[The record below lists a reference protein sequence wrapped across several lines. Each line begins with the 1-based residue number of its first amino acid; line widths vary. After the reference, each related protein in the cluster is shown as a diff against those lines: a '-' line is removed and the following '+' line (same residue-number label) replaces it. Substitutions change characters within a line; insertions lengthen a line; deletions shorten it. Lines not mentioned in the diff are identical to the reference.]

1 MKVIEH
7 LQNAKE
13 PFISFELIPPKRGGD
28 IKALLAVLDEIVKYR
43 PPYIDITSHSAEIIY
58 EETPNGIKKKIK
70 RKRPGTLGI
79 CALIQNKY
87 NIDAVPHVLTKGFT
101 REETEDFLIE
111 LNYLGIENLLAVRGD
126 DTGYDKPIPE
136 GRSVNRYT
144 TDLVKQICAMNG
156 GKYLEDNLLDA
167 KPTNFCVGV
176 GGYPEKHFESPS
188 IRTDIKY
195 AKEKIEAGGEY
206 IVTQLFYD
214 NSVYFK
220 YVEMCRQEGI
230 TVPIIPGIKILTN
243 RSHLINVP
251 KNFYVSLPDQLVDE
265 VMAAKPENV
274 LEVGVEWASKQVEEL
289 LDKNVPSIHFYIM
302 QNPKPIT
309 MLMDRLK
316 YFRKIA

>member
-7 LQNAKE
+7 LEKAKE

-28 IKALLAVLDEIVKYR
+28 IKTLLAVLDEIVKYR
-43 PPYIDITSHSAEIIY
+43 PPYIDITSHSAEVVY
-58 EETPNGIKKKIK
+58 EETPAGIRKKIK

-87 NIDAVPHVLTKGFT
+87 NIDAVPHVLSKGFT

-126 DTGYDKPIPE
+126 DTGFDKPVPE
-136 GRSVNRYT
+136 GRSVNRLT
-144 TDLVKQICAMNG
+144 ADLVRQICAMNG
-156 GKYLEDNLLDA
+156 GKYLEENLLDA

-176 GGYPEKHFESPS
+176 GGYPEKHFEAPN
-188 IRTDIKY
+188 IKTDIKY
-195 AKEKIEAGGEY
+195 AKEKIEAGAEY

-220 YVEMCRQEGI
+220 YVELCRQEGI

-265 VMAAKPENV
+265 VMSAKPEHV
-274 LEVGVEWASKQVEEL
+274 LEVGVEWAS
-289 LDKNVPSIHFYIM
+289 PGGR
-302 QNPKPIT
+302 IT
-309 MLMDRLK
+309 
-316 YFRKIA
+316 